1 MSTIQTEQE
10 TNNTTTCQM
19 DGYIPPNNTSITIIN
34 ELVPALNVTESY
46 VQMAETFEPISLAEM
61 DSVKLMNRIDT
72 KFLIGASQLHELLRL
87 AQNQYRIVEIQG
99 KRIIP
104 YSTIYFDTDSSLM
117 YMMHHNRKLNRFK
130 IRMRSYIDSGITF
143 LEIKWKNNKGRT
155 SKKRIEI
162 PAERFEKMVMEEKE
176 QLFVTAKT
184 PFEPLSLVPQIQ
196 NYFRR
201 ITLVDKSLTERVTLD
216 VGLTYKK
223 LSNGEIKTMDGL
235 VIVEMKQDGAYKSHF
250 RDYLN
255 ELCIYP
261 GSISKYCLGM
271 ILVNPLLKK
280 NRFKNKLRI
289 INKITEKN
297 HGTN

>member
-1 MSTIQTEQE
+1 
-10 TNNTTTCQM
+10 M
-19 DGYIPPNNTSITIIN
+19 DVYIPPNNINTTIIDQ
-34 ELVPALNVTESY
+34 LVPTLNATDSYALL
-46 VQMAETFEPISLAEM
+46 ADTFEPISLAEM

-72 KFLIGASQLHELLRL
+72 KFLIGAAQLPELLRM
-87 AQNQYRIVEIQG
+87 AQSQYRIVEIEG

-104 YSTIYFDTDSSLM
+104 YSTIYFDTDSSIM
-117 YMMHHNRKLNRFK
+117 YMMHHNRKLNRYK

-162 PAERFEKMVMEEKE
+162 PAEQFDSMVMEEKE

-184 PFEPLSLVPQIQ
+184 PFEPTSLLPQIQ
-196 NYFRR
+196 NYFKR
-201 ITLVDKSLTERVTLD
+201 ITLVDKGLTERVTLD
-216 VGLTYKK
+216 VELAYKK
-223 LSNGEIKTMDGL
+223 LSNGETKNVDGL

-255 ELCIYP
+255 QLCIHP

-271 ILVNPLLKK
+271 VLVNPLLKK

>member
-1 MSTIQTEQE
+1 
-10 TNNTTTCQM
+10 M
-19 DGYIPPNNTSITIIN
+19 DVYIPPNNIN
-34 ELVPALNVTESY
+34 TTLIDQLVPTLNATDSYALL
-46 VQMAETFEPISLAEM
+46 ADTFEPISLAEM

-72 KFLIGASQLHELLRL
+72 KFLIGAAQLPELLKM
-87 AQNQYRIVEIQG
+87 AQSQYRIVEIQG

-104 YSTIYFDTDSSLM
+104 YSTIYFDTDSSIM
-117 YMMHHNRKLNRFK
+117 YMMHHNRKLNRYK

-162 PAERFEKMVMEEKE
+162 PAEHFESMIMEEKE

-184 PFEPLSLVPQIQ
+184 PFDPLSLVPQIQ

-216 VGLTYKK
+216 VELAYKK
-223 LSNGEIKTMDGL
+223 LSSGETKNVEGL

-255 ELCIYP
+255 ELCIQP

-271 ILVNPLLKK
+271 VLVNPLLKK